1 MAMKGSSHMKE
12 MVIGANIKPIFTSI
26 HLWKYSDISENS
38 VFYIF
43 NDKLSDIRIYVYKE
57 SDEGAA
63 IKEWLSIKENRNDD
77 SVQRK
82 AIELLLPR
90 LSVDDFLEI
99 INKERKS
106 SWDDGYE
113 QAQYDIRKALGL

>member
-1 MAMKGSSHMKE
+1 MKE
-12 MVIGANIKPIFTSI
+12 MVIGANIQPIFTSI

-43 NDKLSDIRIYVYKE
+43 DEKLSGIRIYVYKE
-57 SDEGAA
+57 SDEGEA

-77 SVQRK
+77 SVRRK